1 MLERHDFAI
10 TTLYRVFTCQFE
22 KMHPF
27 SQQILIHNALH
38 RCNDCRHPCTI
49 DRSPSPSFAEDL
61 RELETVC
68 LSKTHRIIK
77 TIRISMELVSIML
90 ELWPNLK
97 VIHLVRDPR
106 AITNSRMENI
116 DFNMSHNIVNHSR
129 DMCIRM
135 YDDVAYDWYLQ
146 REHRARLKLVMYEA
160 VAESPFAATGYIYD
174 FLDMLFSVDVWFWV
188 YNSTHD
194 YTDAASEYYATS
206 RLNSTKVAYRWRT
219 YLDFKKVRLID
230 NFCGQVY
237 HALGYVSMDS
247 AEDMYTYRV
256 PSRRRTEFIDGYA

>member
-1 MLERHDFAI
+1 MERHDFAI
-10 TTLYRVFTCQFE
+10 TTLYRVFTCQFT

-27 SQQILIHNALH
+27 SQMILMRHALR
-38 RCNDCRHPCTI
+38 RCNNCSYPCTTGC
-49 DRSPSPSFAEDL
+49 SVSPSFTEHL
-61 RELETVC
+61 KELETLC

-77 TIRISMELVSIML
+77 TIRISMELVSIMM

-106 AITNSRMENI
+106 AITNSRMEGS
-116 DFNMSHNIVNHSR
+116 DFNMSHHIVNHSR

-146 REHRARLKLVMYEA
+146 REHQSRLKLVVYEA
-160 VAESPFAATGYIYD
+160 FAESPFAATGYAYE

-188 YNSTHD
+188 YNSTHNG
-194 YTDAASEYYATS
+194 TDAASGYYSTS
-206 RLNSTKVAYRWRT
+206 RLNSTNVAHRWRT
-219 YLDFKKVRLID
+219 YLDFEKVGIID

-237 HALGYVSMDS
+237 NALGYVSMHS
-247 AEDMYTYRV
+247 ADDLYSLGV
-256 PSRRRTEFIDGYA
+256 PSRRRFEFIDGYA